1 MFNLNEAVKH
11 DFKDLSKED
20 QDYILKTFL
29 RYIVRSEVADNNK
42 ILSSMF
48 SNGRPDARVIAG
60 HFQSI
65 NSAFVNCNLIS
76 QISYDE
82 ATTTLLRDKSNE
94 SFNYRLAH
102 TSDLREGA
110 AVILFS
116 QRPNENIPNRIDD
129 EVLVA
134 YSDMQTRIIRNI
146 RLGKFRSTF
155 DSIVDAAKQTR
166 YEYNKKYGKRIE
178 DHHVLSE
185 CQVFSRPGK
194 KTAII
199 WTKMLEYY
207 KKQMQNLDPIEAIKA
222 IQSTFVPTIAMKKQ
236 LDTQLDYVEEK
247 TREEVKAQQ
256 RFVEN
261 KFKVKND
268 QGIIIF
274 DDYADIADY
283 DEAYSPQYEL
293 QLYKENLEKVITQ
306 PFDQYKE
313 HLAQYTVSK
322 TSSNLVDVMSKQ
334 RQK

>member
-42 ILSSMF
+42 VLSSMF

-146 RLGKFRSTF
+146 RLDKFRSTF
-155 DSIVDAAKQTR
+155 DAIIYAAKQTR
-166 YEYNKKYGKRIE
+166 YEYSKKYDKRI
-178 DHHVLSE
+178 
-185 CQVFSRPGK
+185 
-194 KTAII
+194 
-199 WTKMLEYY
+199 
-207 KKQMQNLDPIEAIKA
+207 
-222 IQSTFVPTIAMKKQ
+222 
-236 LDTQLDYVEEK
+236 
-247 TREEVKAQQ
+247 
-256 RFVEN
+256 
-261 KFKVKND
+261 
-268 QGIIIF
+268 
-274 DDYADIADY
+274 
-283 DEAYSPQYEL
+283 
-293 QLYKENLEKVITQ
+293 
-306 PFDQYKE
+306 
-313 HLAQYTVSK
+313 
-322 TSSNLVDVMSKQ
+322 
-334 RQK
+334 